1 MIKKLA
7 QMNILTCPNC
17 KDGNNEPDLILRK
30 KNNSRFFVC
39 KSCNYWYPIKEG
51 IPILL
56 PQELQNPKADGGGFL
71 GQLYMHDIKFKYT
84 NDNVPNYH
92 NKRLERC
99 PLKLKMCDG
108 YQKTIYLSSIFSKTG
123 VKDEP
128 PLSKS
133 FHRTRKILLDSL
145 IQREYNRE
153 KLFADFGCAD
163 GLYLLRHR
171 KGFREAIGL
180 DICFP
185 IKVKKNAE
193 LNGIDI
199 LIIQGDLERL
209 PFKSDSIDIGLS
221 TETLEHCPKLE
232 DALKELKR
240 VLRQKLICSVPYNK
254 AVPRPFVYLEEGTIV
269 HHDEEEERAYRL
281 KKINDTRPTHEWDF
295 NPVLFPEYIN
305 KNHFKVHKILYSVNI
320 PFPHDIFAPLQ
331 LLFAKH
337 LKQKP
342 FSSTGSLI
350 FVGEPI
356 KA

>member
-71 GQLYMHDIKFKYT
+71 GQLYMHDIKFKHT

-145 IQREYNRE
+145 IQREYNR
-153 KLFADFGCAD
+153 
-163 GLYLLRHR
+163 
-171 KGFREAIGL
+171 
-180 DICFP
+180 
-185 IKVKKNAE
+185 